1 MAKSAKARPNPEPEE
16 ELNPDVKES
25 ENSDQAVE
33 SLQDTRVPEPDLVSR
48 AASRHEEDVSQ
59 QGGRGQPHPG
69 YRRRQV

>member
-1 MAKSAKARPNPEPEE
+1 MLILIYFQEIKFEQHRR
-16 ELNPDVKES
+16 ES